1 MAEQKDKEL
10 GATSDSEDDRTRRK
24 DEIRKKL
31 YARRDGGQS
40 DSDDNERSRR
50 TMPLETATSLEEK
63 LEKAKLA
70 RKAMQEDPSAASKV
84 NEDLEKK
91 LQALKE
97 SRMKISTQ

>member
-10 GATSDSEDDRTRRK
+10 SSTSDSEDDRTRRK

-70 RKAMQEDPSAASKV
+70 RKAMQEDPSAALRV

-91 LQALKE
+91 IASLKRKQNE
-97 SRMKISTQ
+97 N

>member
-1 MAEQKDKEL
+1 
-10 GATSDSEDDRTRRK
+10 
-24 DEIRKKL
+24 
-31 YARRDGGQS
+31 
-40 DSDDNERSRR
+40 
-50 TMPLETATSLEEK
+50 MPLETATSLEEK